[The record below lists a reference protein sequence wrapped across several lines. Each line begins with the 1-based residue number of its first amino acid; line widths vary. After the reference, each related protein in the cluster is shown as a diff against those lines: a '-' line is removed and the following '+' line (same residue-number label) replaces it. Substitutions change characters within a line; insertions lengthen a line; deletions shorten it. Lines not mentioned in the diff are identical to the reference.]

1 MSLEHWRSFLRR
13 KEAAKRLKY
22 DHPCQGAGWYFTPMA
37 FGTWGGQGPEAATL
51 LHRIVQRA
59 AAWQEGDLRLG
70 RQDEIRCAVGLALM
84 QQVWR
89 LLGSKNFL
97 PAAQRV
103 A

>member
-1 MSLEHWRSFLRR
+1 
-13 KEAAKRLKY
+13 
-22 DHPCQGAGWYFTPMA
+22 MA
-37 FGTWGGQGPEAATL
+37 FGTWGGQGPEAAKL

-84 QQVWR
+84 RQVWR

-97 PAAQRV
+97 PAAQSV